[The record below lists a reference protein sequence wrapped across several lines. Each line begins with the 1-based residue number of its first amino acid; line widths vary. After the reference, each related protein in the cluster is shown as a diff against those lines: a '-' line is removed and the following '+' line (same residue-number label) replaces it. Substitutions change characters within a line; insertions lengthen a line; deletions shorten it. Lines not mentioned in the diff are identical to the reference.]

1 MTKKTYNPKYDKKVY
16 QYNKKNENITKRYLD
31 YNGKEYPINCGYKA
45 IKKLTKVIK
54 NLENADDEMEKIEE
68 LLIEIIG
75 QKAFDEIVNDDFEYI
90 DFVDLFKTIM
100 GIVQG
105 VEPEDMEEF
114 FRGFDEQ

>member
-68 LLIEIIG
+68 LLS
-75 QKAFDEIVNDDFEYI
+75 A
-90 DFVDLFKTIM
+90 IM

-114 FRGFDEQ
+114 FRSFDE

>member
-1 MTKKTYNPKYDKKVY
+1 MTKKTYNPEYDKKVY

-54 NLENADDEMEKIEE
+54 NLKNEEDEIETIE
-68 LLIEIIG
+68 GLLVEIIG
-75 QKAFDEIVNDDFEYI
+75 KKAFDEIVDDDFEYV
-90 DFVDLFKTIM
+90 DFIDLFKTIM

>member
-1 MTKKTYNPKYDKKVY
+1 MAKKTYNPKYDKKVY
-16 QYNKKNENITKRYLD
+16 QYNRQNENICKRYLD
-31 YNGKEYPINCGYKA
+31 YDGKEYPINCGYKA

-54 NLENADDEMEKIEE
+54 NIQNTDDEIETIEE

-75 QKAFDEIVNDDFEYI
+75 EKAFNEIVDDDFEYT
-90 DFVDLFKTIM
+90 DFIDLFKTIM

-114 FRGFDEQ
+114 FRGFEEQ

>member
-16 QYNKKNENITKRYLD
+16 QYNKKNENNVKRFLD
-31 YNGKEYPINCGYKA
+31 YDGKEYPINCGYKA
-45 IKKLTKVIK
+45 LKKINKVIK
-54 NLENADDEMEKIEE
+54 NLKDTEDEMETIEE

-75 QKAFDEIVNDDFEYI
+75 EKAFDEIVDDDFEYV
-90 DFVDLFKTIM
+90 DFIDLFKTVM